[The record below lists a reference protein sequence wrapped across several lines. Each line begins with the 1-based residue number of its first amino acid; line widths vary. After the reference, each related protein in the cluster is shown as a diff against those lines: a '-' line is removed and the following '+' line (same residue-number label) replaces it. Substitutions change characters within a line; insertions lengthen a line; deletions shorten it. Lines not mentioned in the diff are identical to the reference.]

1 MGIHSQSTMRVTME
15 AVLVLSMS
23 MLLGVEARPQPQ
35 QITQEVLLTP
45 FNFVRSTGNIALSS
59 GQRLVHSVPEAVNT
73 VSDPT
78 VNTINT
84 VPETINTVTDFGVD
98 SIRNAPSNTIRLV
111 NGVPTAIAQTP
122 SQVVNLGTGAIST
135 VGQVPFTA
143 FRATGNALRAGANVL
158 TRAPTS
164 FSNFADSAVNTGT
177 GFVLEAPNNIIRAPT
192 TVIGAG
198 TSGIRTVATDGVNM
212 ITSLPSNALRFTG
225 TAFRTGEAL
234 VNGGTRLILASGDS
248 LFRTGMNTIG
258 GGGRIILAGAGVPF
272 QIAGDAVQRLRD
284 MF

>member
-1 MGIHSQSTMRVTME
+1 
-15 AVLVLSMS
+15 MS

-59 GQRLVHSVPEAVNT
+59 GQQLVHSVPEAVNT
-73 VSDPT
+73 VSDTAVSGVNIVPQTVNTVSDLT

-84 VPETINTVTDFGVD
+84 VPETF
-98 SIRNAPSNTIRLV
+98 NTIRLV

-177 GFVLEAPNNIIRAPT
+177 GFVREAPQNIIRAPT

-198 TSGIRTVATDGVNM
+198 TSGIRTV
-212 ITSLPSNALRFTG
+212 
-225 TAFRTGEAL
+225 
-234 VNGGTRLILASGDS
+234 
-248 LFRTGMNTIG
+248 
-258 GGGRIILAGAGVPF
+258 
-272 QIAGDAVQRLRD
+272 
-284 MF
+284 

>member
-59 GQRLVHSVPEAVNT
+59 GQQLVHSVPEAVNT
-73 VSDPT
+73 VSDTAVSGVNIVPQT
-78 VNTINT
+78 VNT
-84 VPETINTVTDFGVD
+84 VSDFGVD

-122 SQVVNLGTGAIST
+122 AQVVNLGTGAITT

-164 FSNFADSAVNTGT
+164 FSNFADSAVTTGT
-177 GFVLEAPNNIIRAPT
+177 GFVRQAP
-192 TVIGAG
+192 
-198 TSGIRTVATDGVNM
+198 
-212 ITSLPSNALRFTG
+212 
-225 TAFRTGEAL
+225 
-234 VNGGTRLILASGDS
+234 
-248 LFRTGMNTIG
+248 
-258 GGGRIILAGAGVPF
+258 
-272 QIAGDAVQRLRD
+272 
-284 MF
+284 

>member
-1 MGIHSQSTMRVTME
+1 
-15 AVLVLSMS
+15 MS

-59 GQRLVHSVPEAVNT
+59 GQQLVHSVPEAVNT
-73 VSDPT
+73 VSDTAVSGVNIVPQT

-122 SQVVNLGTGAIST
+122 AQVVNLGTVAITT

-177 GFVLEAPNNIIRAPT
+177 GFVREAPNNIIRAPT

-198 TSGIRTVATDGVNM
+198 TSGIRTVASDGVNM

-234 VNGGTRLILASGDS
+234 VTGGTRLILASGDS
-248 LFRTGMNTIG
+248 LFRTGMNIIG

>member
-1 MGIHSQSTMRVTME
+1 MRVTME

-59 GQRLVHSVPEAVNT
+59 GQQLVHSVPEA
-73 VSDPT
+73 
-78 VNTINT
+78 
-84 VPETINTVTDFGVD
+84 INTVTDFGVD

-122 SQVVNLGTGAIST
+122 AQVVNLGTGAITT

-177 GFVLEAPNNIIRAPT
+177 GFVREAPNNIIRAPT

-198 TSGIRTVATDGVNM
+198 TSGIRTVASDGVNM

-225 TAFRTGEAL
+225 
-234 VNGGTRLILASGDS
+234 
-248 LFRTGMNTIG
+248 
-258 GGGRIILAGAGVPF
+258 
-272 QIAGDAVQRLRD
+272 
-284 MF
+284 

>member
-1 MGIHSQSTMRVTME
+1 
-15 AVLVLSMS
+15 MS
-23 MLLGVEARPQPQ
+23 GVNIVPQ
-35 QITQEVLLTP
+35 T
-45 FNFVRSTGNIALSS
+45 
-59 GQRLVHSVPEAVNT
+59 VNT
-73 VSDPT
+73 VSDLT

-122 SQVVNLGTGAIST
+122 AQVVNLGTGAITT

-164 FSNFADSAVNTGT
+164 FSNFADSAVNTGNFLFKPIKFLGYKLFAMNALKNILLGT
-177 GFVLEAPNNIIRAPT
+177 GFVREAPNNIIRAPT

-198 TSGIRTVATDGVNM
+198 TSGIRTVASDGVNM

-225 TAFRTGEAL
+225 TAFR
-234 VNGGTRLILASGDS
+234 S
-248 LFRTGMNTIG
+248 
-258 GGGRIILAGAGVPF
+258 VPCRG
-272 QIAGDAVQRLRD
+272 Q
-284 MF
+284 

>member
-59 GQRLVHSVPEAVNT
+59 GQQLVHSVPEAVNT
-73 VSDPT
+73 VSDTAVSGVNIVPQT
-78 VNTINT
+78 VDTVSDFTVDTINT
-84 VPETINTVTDFGVD
+84 VPQTINTVTDFGVD

-122 SQVVNLGTGAIST
+122 AQVVNLGTGAIST

-143 FRATGNALRAGANVL
+143 FRATGNALRAGATVL

-177 GFVLEAPNNIIRAPT
+177 GFVREAPQNIIRAPT

-198 TSGIRTVATDGVNM
+198 TSGIRTVANDGVNM
-212 ITSLPSNALRFTG
+212 INSIPSNALRFTG
-225 TAFRTGEAL
+225 TAFRTGE
-234 VNGGTRLILASGDS
+234 V
-248 LFRTGMNTIG
+248 
-258 GGGRIILAGAGVPF
+258 
-272 QIAGDAVQRLRD
+272 
-284 MF
+284 